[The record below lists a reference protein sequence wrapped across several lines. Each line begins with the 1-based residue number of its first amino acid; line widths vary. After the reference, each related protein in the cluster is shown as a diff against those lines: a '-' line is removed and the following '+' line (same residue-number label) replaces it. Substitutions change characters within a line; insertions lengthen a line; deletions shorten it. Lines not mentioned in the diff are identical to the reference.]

1 MYATTSLRD
10 AYRKFR
16 AQNKDYLYA
25 FGQGEFSVFVLGD
38 AHKIHELLP
47 DVLVDESSVGYP
59 IIKIH
64 SAQIFQFIWR
74 LSQKGQKV
82 AMVARS
88 VNANRKVKYYISE
101 WFGSDNEAQG

>member
-16 AQNKDYLYA
+16 TENKDYLYA
-25 FGQGEFSVFVLGD
+25 FGQGEFFVFVLGD
-38 AHKIHELLP
+38 ANKVHELLP

-59 IIKIH
+59 AIRIH
-64 SAQIFQFIWR
+64 SAQIFQLIWR

-82 AMVARS
+82 AMVSRS
-88 VNANRKVKYYISE
+88 VNSKGKVKYSISDRY
-101 WFGSDNEAQG
+101 S